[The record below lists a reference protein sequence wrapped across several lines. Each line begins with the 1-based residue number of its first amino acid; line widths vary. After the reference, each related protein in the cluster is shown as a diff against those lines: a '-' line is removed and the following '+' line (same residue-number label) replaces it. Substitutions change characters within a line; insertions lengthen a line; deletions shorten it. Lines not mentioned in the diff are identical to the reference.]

1 MRYPLAVDLLCDA
14 QRAGIQQGNH
24 LVYRF
29 TGHGIHIRR
38 GDLGATLK
46 SGLNNVL

>member
-1 MRYPLAVDLLCDA
+1 MGDPLTVDLLGDA
-14 QRAGIQQGNH
+14 QRAGVQQGNH

-29 TGHGIHIRR
+29 TGHGIHICR
-38 GDLGATLK
+38 GNLGATLK